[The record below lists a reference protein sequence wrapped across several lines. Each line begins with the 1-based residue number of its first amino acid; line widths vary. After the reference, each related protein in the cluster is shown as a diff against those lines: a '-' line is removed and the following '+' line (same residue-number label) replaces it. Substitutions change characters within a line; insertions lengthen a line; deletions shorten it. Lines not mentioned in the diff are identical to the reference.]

1 MTTRVRHT
9 ATVENVERGRLTVSI
24 DRNDSACS
32 ACAIKSLCSTA
43 KSRSSRL
50 DIDDDGRKFNVGD
63 TVTVN
68 IAARSVRYP
77 MLWSVIIP
85 CLLFVGII
93 AYGDFAEIDEN
104 KTGLAAFIAV
114 VVYFFIGF
122 LVKYILRKRQ
132 VEITLQPQ

>member
-9 ATVENVERGRLTVSI
+9 AIVEKVDNGRLTVNI
-24 DRNDSACS
+24 DRSDSACS
-32 ACAIKSLCSTA
+32 ACAIKSLCSTT
-43 KSRSSRL
+43 KSRSARL
-50 DIDDDGRKFNVGD
+50 DVDDNGRKFNVGD

-68 IAARSVRYP
+68 IAARTVRYP
-77 MLWSVIIP
+77 MLWGIVIP

-93 AYGDFAEIDEN
+93 AYGDIASIDEN

-114 VVYFFIGF
+114 IIYFFIGF
-122 LVKYILRKRQ
+122 LVRFILRKRQ